1 MKICGIICELNPAH
15 NGHKF
20 LIEEVKRK
28 TNCDLVIAIMSGNF
42 VQRGE
47 PAIFDYQTRAQ
58 MAINV
63 GFDAVIYL
71 PTVYTLNSAENFA
84 RQTLFVASQFNLD
97 YLAFGANSNE
107 EILYKI
113 NDLKQ
118 NVDFNNL
125 IKNNLSKGFSFSNS
139 FSKAVYENLHTNI
152 TANDILALEYLS
164 VIKDKKYSF
173 TPIIINRNNEISA
186 TKIRK
191 LILTKQFDKLSNM
204 IDENNLNLIKKSKVN
219 NYNKFNMVIYSNI
232 ISSTKETLVNIKDM
246 REGIENKIYNA
257 NSNTLYGLNKQV
269 KSKRYNQKYLN
280 RLYLNILFGITKD
293 SNVMLPYL
301 KIVAVKN
308 KTVLNN
314 LKCKLPLI
322 TTLKNKNILN
332 ENSIYDYDIL
342 SSKIYNSVNKINS
355 NTFPY
360 QKIII
365 HN

>member
-20 LIEEVKRK
+20 LIDEVKRK

-58 MAINV
+58 MAINT
-63 GFDAVIYL
+63 GFDAVVYL
-71 PTVYTLNSAENFA
+71 PTVYTLSSAENFA
-84 RQTLFVASQFNLD
+84 KYSLFVASKFNID
-97 YLAFGANSNE
+97 YLAFGANSSE
-107 EILYKI
+107 ETLIQI
-113 NDLKQ
+113 TNLKQ
-118 NVDFNNL
+118 DIEFNKL
-125 IKNNLSKGFSFSNS
+125 LKTYLTQGIS
-139 FSKAVYENLHTNI
+139 FSKAFSNAVYEKLHLNL

-164 VIKDKKYSF
+164 TIYENNYTFK
-173 TPIIINRNNEISA
+173 PIIINRNNDISA
-186 TKIRK
+186 TNIRK
-191 LILTKQFDKLSNM
+191 LILTKQFDKLTNM
-204 IDENNLNLIKKSKVN
+204 VDEKNLYLIKNAKVN

-232 ISSTKETLVNIKDM
+232 ISKTKESLTNIKDM
-246 REGIENKIYNA
+246 REGIENKIYSANA
-257 NSNTLYGLNKQV
+257 NTLNKLNQQI

-280 RLYLNILFGITKD
+280 RLYLNILFNITKD
-293 SNVMLPYL
+293 FNDSLPYL

-308 KTVLNN
+308 KNVLNC
-314 LKCKLPLI
+314 LTCKLPLI
-322 TTLKNKNILN
+322 TTLKNKDILN
-332 ENSIYDYDIL
+332 KNSVYDYDSL

-355 NTFPY
+355 NAFPY